1 MLKSA
6 NLAIEELEG
15 ESGVKRSS
23 IPPRCDKGSQDV
35 QVKRRGT
42 FKPRLSLL
50 APPIIVEPVSD
61 WEEKGEE
68 RGGGTTPSTTE
79 TSGPPP
85 ASGAMV
91 GSELGVEMISDAE
104 STHNDLCPPQDKEKQ
119 DVHHVVNPECP
130 PAGLRGR
137 MEPAVSNGRVSESLL
152 NLLTLSLNFETLRN
166 VGIPSP
172 VVQATCAALEGGTTA
187 ESAMSPSQSEE
198 SPLPRPSQ
206 SEELRSSQSEE
217 LRPSQS
223 EEPLPSQS
231 EASPLPRP
239 SQSEEQFEFSSDC
252 EASEEYES
260 EEEGGK
266 SVYIDADSLF
276 CPVSNSLFTSDLP
289 PELILPRLACAG
301 DFPLEVDSSAIS
313 SMALDIVRQGIIH
326 APPRND
332 LSSEFVESDLTA
344 SEQSDNTIISSGAAS
359 GTLSAYP
366 SAARGT
372 PFNLSNDPSSIVQG
386 QSSVPPPDTAV
397 AVKASPKPRNY
408 ATKKSRARR
417 SSKSGSTKSPRPG
430 SKSTEETPLP
440 RDEQKEGSKEVG
452 VIGGGA
458 TVKRVK
464 GVAQRKLAKVTKVKG
479 TMKTAEVPKVKK
491 GGVAKERTHGK
502 KEKGN
507 AKLHLQ
513 LVEHM
518 ARLEELKG
526 HLASKSTQQVS
537 TSGVVCTQ
545 TATSMDS
552 ENDPSCTCA
561 RTSGY
566 VYVRKSSRDPQPTAT
581 QAKEDNKQ
589 PADSA
594 STQPTGSAKK
604 RGKWSLESILKEIAD
619 VIEGGKRSSEVG
631 PRSSVDN
638 QAMSDKLS
646 RLWLSSQQSLLDTV
660 PHPLPVMTDCNLST
674 IPEYRLTQSLTRM
687 KVKEKVID
695 GVDKLSNSPT
705 TQHSSVALRH
715 TTFRPYSSPLLMFQS
730 YRLNPLYR
738 TNERL
743 TLQSL
748 SHSNRI
754 DPNKIMCR
762 FELGGI
768 CNNAS
773 CGGQH
778 LKDIGLNKEGLI
790 EDLVCYAPQLA
801 GCEGNSPLLERE
813 KIASYASQMVE
824 RYSNKVSDE
833 DLFKLTVHN
842 VNKERAKT
850 IADQK
855 GKSNYVSFEERVE
868 LSGGDSGLVTVHH
881 PISLLAVERSSDQ
894 TRQRGEVDSEAK
906 RGMEWQSIT
915 KELAPFWRYQQKERC
930 VV

>member
-15 ESGVKRSS
+15 GSGVKRSS
-23 IPPRCDKGSQDV
+23 IPPRCDEGSQDV

-50 APPIIVEPVSD
+50 APPIIVEPVLD
-61 WEEKGEE
+61 WEEKAEE
-68 RGGGTTPSTTE
+68 RGRGTTPSTME
-79 TSGPPP
+79 ASGPPP

-104 STHNDLCPPQDKEKQ
+104 STHNDLCPPQEKEKQ
-119 DVHHVVNPECP
+119 DVVNPECSP
-130 PAGLRGR
+130 TGLRGR

-166 VGIPSP
+166 VGIPPPVVQSP
-172 VVQATCAALEGGTTA
+172 MVQSPMVQATCAALEGGTTA
-187 ESAMSPSQSEE
+187 ESAMPPSQSEE

-206 SEELRSSQSEE
+206 SEKPRSSQSEE
-217 LRPSQS
+217 PHPSR
-223 EEPLPSQS
+223 S
-231 EASPLPRP
+231 EASPLPCP
-239 SQSEEQFEFSSDC
+239 SQSEEFSSDC

-313 SMALDIVRQGIIH
+313 SIALDIVRQGIIH

-359 GTLSAYP
+359 GTLNACP

-386 QSSVPPPDTAV
+386 QSSVPPPDTSV

-417 SSKSGSTKSPRPG
+417 SSKSDSTKSPRSQPG
-430 SKSTEETPLP
+430 SKSTKETPLP
-440 RDEQKEGSKEVG
+440 RDEQIEGSKEVG
-452 VIGGGA
+452 VVGGGA

-479 TMKTAEVPKVKK
+479 AMKTAEVPKVKK
-491 GGVAKERTHGK
+491 GGVAKERAHGK

-507 AKLHLQ
+507 TKLHLQ

-581 QAKEDNKQ
+581 LAKDDKKQ

-619 VIEGGKRSSEVG
+619 VIEGGKRTSEVG

-646 RLWLSSQQSLLDTV
+646 RLWQSSQQSLLDMV
-660 PHPLPVMTDCNLST
+660 PHPLHVMTDCNLST
-674 IPEYRLTQSLTRM
+674 IPEYRLTQSLTQM

-695 GVDKLSNSPT
+695 GVDKLSKSPT
-705 TQHSSVALRH
+705 TQHSSVALKH

-801 GCEGNSPLLERE
+801 GCEGNGPLLERE

-881 PISLLAVERSSDQ
+881 PISLLTVEGSSDQ
-894 TRQRGEVDSEAK
+894 TRPRGEVDSEAK